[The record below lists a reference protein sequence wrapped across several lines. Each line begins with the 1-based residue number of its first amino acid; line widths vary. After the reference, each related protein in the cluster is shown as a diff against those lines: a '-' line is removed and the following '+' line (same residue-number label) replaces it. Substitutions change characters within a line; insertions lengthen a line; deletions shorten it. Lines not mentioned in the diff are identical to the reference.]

1 MAPETDLND
10 NTEYVS
16 KQSRFNI
23 LEINPSR
30 SYVLYSEN
38 DTLYEFDKEPV
49 SIKNSREN
57 QVQSLKRQG

>member
-1 MAPETDLND
+1 MAPDIDLNN
-10 NTEYVS
+10 NTEYVF
-16 KQSRFNI
+16 KQSSFNI

-38 DTLYEFDKEPV
+38 YTLYEFDKEPV